1 MSMYQFGKSPA
12 AIYTIPAVPHPVYFD
27 GHGINI
33 ITDESPDIC
42 ARWTRSSGC
51 DAKSNSPLTAIQPQK
66 RQQNPLR
73 PSRCI
78 SPTETNVKG
87 NRNAATARF
96 VGKSENAG
104 KRRPN
109 SATMSL
115 SVKPGCNPNAKP
127 FVMPIPSGTN
137 GKTKRN
143 EKSKRTRFHRE
154 QKEFLAREG
163 KNIANETTS
172 IRQRRVGDPSQMI
185 KGQMIAIPANREE
198 CNRDD
203 DKQRMKNKG
212 ESAGKS
218 KGNHLRTHLLK
229 TEMCRVHASSGWCHY
244 GDRCAY
250 AHGVEELQPVFR
262 SKIWRTKPCRQWSKS
277 GYCPYEHRCDFLH
290 DRKSP
295 GDART
300 NARAPVPTPTPKA
313 AKPLYLHYEINNR
326 TGNDYHSESPSS
338 NVERVCSLQSQVTPS
353 MATIGSAVGGNHI
366 ENNRMFESDRRGL
379 TSKTGSTGTPMITQ
393 YYFPAEERRQQV
405 VSATPLSP
413 LQLNF
418 MPSPLPSPLPC
429 PMTEYPLEAHRVVEA
444 RKTNNNNSVGP
455 LLELPNAYEGHGVMN
470 TNLIPDS
477 STLSTNSYDSR
488 AQRELELQLTDRHL
502 VDRKENPVA
511 AQLDLSRFG
520 DNSSVISPVT
530 PYDDPVF
537 LDYLFHDN
545 HHTDIVDIPQD
556 ELIELDLKNISPSYP
571 PALALAERNDTTAT
585 SIVEAD
591 LMVNISPE
599 PQDLLH
605 VHPGHLAFAHQQN
618 SNPFASMNHGNDV
631 RSTLNCPQMKALRVQ
646 PPTPMTSTPRMITTA
661 APVIADG
668 LLTRAVS
675 WMQ

>member
-1 MSMYQFGKSPA
+1 MSMPQFGKLPA
-12 AIYTIPAVPHPVYFD
+12 TMYIMPAVPHPVYFD

-42 ARWTRSSGC
+42 ARRTEYSGC
-51 DAKSNSPLTAIQPQK
+51 NAQSNSPPTSIQPQK

-78 SPTETNVKG
+78 SPIKTNVKS

-96 VGKSENAG
+96 VEKPENAG

-115 SVKPGCNPNAKP
+115 SVKPGCNLNAKP
-127 FVMPIPSGTN
+127 FATPIPSGTN
-137 GKTKRN
+137 GKTKKSK
-143 EKSKRTRFHRE
+143 KSKRPRFNRE
-154 QKEFLAREG
+154 QNRLLHR
-163 KNIANETTS
+163 
-172 IRQRRVGDPSQMI
+172 
-185 KGQMIAIPANREE
+185 GQE

-203 DKQRMKNKG
+203 DKQRVKNKG
-212 ESAGKS
+212 ESVRKS
-218 KGNHLRTHLLK
+218 KGNHRRTHLLK

-338 NVERVCSLQSQVTPS
+338 NVERVCSLQSRVTPS
-353 MATIGSAVGGNHI
+353 MTTSRSAFGVNHT

-379 TSKTGSTGTPMITQ
+379 TSKTGSTGTPIITQ
-393 YYFPAEERRQQV
+393 YYLPGEERGQQV
-405 VSATPLSP
+405 AAATPLSP

-511 AQLDLSRFG
+511 AQLGLSRFG

-545 HHTDIVDIPQD
+545 NHTDIVDIPQD
-556 ELIELDLKNISPSYP
+556 ELIEVDLENISPPYP
-571 PALALAERNDTTAT
+571 PALALAERKDTTAI

-591 LMVNISPE
+591 LMANISPE

-605 VHPGHLAFAHQQN
+605 VHPGQLTVARQPN
-618 SNPFASMNHGNDV
+618 SNPFAAMNHGDDV

-646 PPTPMTSTPRMITTA
+646 PPTSMTSTQRMTMTA
-661 APVIADG
+661 APTMTDG
-668 LLTRAVS
+668 LLTRAMG